1 MDRRDFITRV
11 LPASV
16 LTAISLPRVNLLAA
30 PTISGGKAWGYIGV
44 PYPTD
49 ALPGLS
55 GQPSTIPLM
64 PTLPNG
70 AHYTAHDW
78 YEGNADSYDPCTIA
92 TPTPPTV
99 QTTNEYVVNKFA
111 SNASNSNAGGY
122 GTVSE
127 PRASLPPTSV
137 FQTPGVKVF
146 VYGDGTPRPTAYN
159 VNRKVDYSDWT
170 GSDID
175 GGGTAANP
183 CWLIGIDEPRIDV
196 REISLSGT
204 HFIAD
209 SIVFD
214 GSVYYSSTFNVVRSR
229 YITVRN
235 SALYGNNFN
244 GMFDVSTDAIF
255 TMFYNNEVA
264 YDGYEGG
271 TSGYGGS
278 PFSGVDRHAVRP
290 LYGSRYTWF
299 VDCNIH
305 SVSGDGMQAGNSAN
319 PNAQA
324 DSPHYVFFAGNH
336 CHHCGENAIDNKN
349 SYHVVISQCDF
360 HDFQYNYNA
369 DGGTAVLISNND
381 EGPWTG
387 YHWIIGCT
395 VHDCANGIRDSSD
408 QSGETN
414 YIIGNVLYDISNA
427 ALVEQDSDQG
437 NHEIVYWVNNTIHGC
452 GRGYSRARQQS
463 TYTSYMEGNLFH
475 NITYSVFASAGGSGV
490 YENVADGQ
498 VHVRNN
504 LLYGNASD
512 TPTTGWA
519 SWSNNIVGDSSS
531 ENPLLVNPSSLDFTL
546 ATGSPAINAIAT
558 ESVAYQHF
566 QSMYG
571 EDIRYDYLGN
581 YRGSTE
587 LNIGAVEGA
596 GGSAVVI
603 PPPSPPTLLA
613 E

>member
-1 MDRRDFITRV
+1 MDRRDFILRV

-16 LTAISLPRVNLLAA
+16 IATFSLPRINLLAA
-30 PTISGGKAWGYIGV
+30 PTTSGGRAWGYIGV

-64 PTLPNG
+64 PMLPNG

-78 YEGNADSYDPCTIA
+78 YKSNTDSYDPCTIT

-99 QTTNEYVVNKFA
+99 QTANEYVVNRFA
-111 SNASNSNAGGY
+111 ANANDSNAGGY

-127 PRASLPPTSV
+127 PRATLPSTSV
-137 FQTPGVKVF
+137 FQNPGVKVF

-159 VNRKVDYSDWT
+159 VNRKVDYTDWT

-175 GGGTAANP
+175 GGGTTANP

-204 HFIAD
+204 HFIVD

-214 GSVYYSSTFNVVRSR
+214 GSVYYSSTFNVTNSR

-235 SALYGNNFN
+235 SALYGDNFN
-244 GMFDVSTDAIF
+244 GMFDVSTDAVF

-264 YDGYEGG
+264 YDGYVGG
-271 TSGYGGS
+271 TSGYDGS
-278 PFSGVDRHAVRP
+278 PFNGVDRHAVRP

-299 VDCNIH
+299 VDCHIH

-319 PNAQA
+319 PNDQA

-349 SYHVVISQCDF
+349 SYHIVISQCEF
-360 HDFQYNYNA
+360 HDFKPSYNA

-387 YHWIIGCT
+387 YHWIIGCNIYDSN
-395 VHDCANGIRDSSD
+395 HGIRDSSD
-408 QSGETN
+408 QEGETN
-414 YIIGNVLYDISNA
+414 YIIGNVIHNLTGS
-427 ALVEQDSDQG
+427 ALFEQDSNLG
-437 NHEIVYWVNNTIHGC
+437 NHETVYWVNNTIYNC
-452 GRGYSRARQQS
+452 DRGYTRARQQS
-463 TYTSYMEGNLFH
+463 TYTSYIEGNLFKDMGS
-475 NITYSVFASAGGSGV
+475 SVFASSGGSGI
-490 YENVADGQ
+490 YQNAADSS
-498 VHVRNN
+498 VHVSNN
-504 LLYGNASD
+504 LLHGNASG

-531 ENPLLVNPSSLDFTL
+531 EDPLLVDPNSQDYTL
-546 ATGSPAINAIAT
+546 ASGSPAIDAIAT
-558 ESVAYQHF
+558 ESVVYQHF
-566 QSMYG
+566 QRMYG

-581 YRGSTE
+581 YRGSTN
-587 LNIGAVEGA
+587 LNIGAVEGK
-596 GGSAVVI
+596 GSVVVV
-603 PPPSPPTLLA
+603 SPPNPPILSID
-613 E
+613 